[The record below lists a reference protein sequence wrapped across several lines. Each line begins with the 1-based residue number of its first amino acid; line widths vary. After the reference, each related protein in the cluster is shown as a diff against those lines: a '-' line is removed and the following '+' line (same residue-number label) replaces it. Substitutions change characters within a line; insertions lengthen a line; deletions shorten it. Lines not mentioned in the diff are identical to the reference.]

1 MLDIQYLNASY
12 GEAQAL
18 FDVSL
23 SVSPGSLVLVHGLNG
38 AGKSTLMK
46 SIIGLMPNVQG
57 HISWQGQDM
66 MHLRP
71 YQRSALGLGYVP
83 EDRRIFTALTVRQNL
98 EIAVPKR
105 KLPHASEMGSVVVQ
119 DVLDLF
125 PALASMLERPA
136 AQMSGGEQQMLA
148 LGRTLMTQAKM
159 LLLDEPCEGI
169 APVLVESI
177 ANALA
182 RLKQTGYTLLIAE
195 QNRTLNPLADQIL
208 NLAGGALGSPD
219 PSQALSQA

>member
-1 MLDIQYLNASY
+1 MLEVKQLNAYY

-18 FDVSL
+18 FDVSFK
-23 SVSPGSLVLVHGLNG
+23 VPTGSLVLIHGLNG
-38 AGKSTLMK
+38 AGKSSLMK
-46 SIIGLMPNVQG
+46 SIIGLMPQVQG
-57 HISWQGQDM
+57 QISWQGQDLM
-66 MHLRP
+66 SLPPHLR
-71 YQRSALGLGYVP
+71 SEIGLGYVP

-105 KLPHASEMGSVVVQ
+105 ALRNATEISAVSVQ
-119 DVLDLF
+119 DVLQLF
-125 PALASMLERPA
+125 PALAGMLERPA

-182 RLKQTGYTLLIAE
+182 RLKLVGYTLLIAE
-195 QNRTLNPLADQIL
+195 QNRTLNPLADQVL
-208 NLAGGALGSPD
+208 NLAGGALSSPD
-219 PSQALSQA
+219 RP